1 VQLSRPERIS
11 TALTAFTAAL
21 LGAHAVSAADNG
33 KVDSSLLIYS
43 ETNRVKLA
51 EGVVDLSKPIDDKKS
66 WALRAIFDVLTGAS
80 PNGATPSSHIQTF
93 TGASGHA
100 GYSAPAGAVPLDNT
114 FHDRRFAL
122 DGNLIDQLNHLTV
135 VNIGGHLSWE
145 HDYSSYGVNGAVSRD
160 FNRKNTTL
168 GVSGS
173 FNHDT
178 VSPIGG
184 AHTPFSSMPAPTPGE
199 GEGEGEG
206 DGGGGSGPGLGKN
219 VADVVVSLS
228 QVLGRKTLLQMN
240 YSYDRAT
247 GYLTDPYKLLSLVGS
262 DTSDAPGEP
271 VDYLYEKRPDARAK
285 QALYGE
291 LRRYIAGAAADV
303 SYRYFWDDWGIHSQA
318 VDLVTYLPL
327 PHHHALEP
335 HVRWYRQSQA
345 DFFHTYL
352 VQGQAL
358 PQFATADA
366 RLAGFDAWTFGLKYS
381 IPIGDADQV
390 GISGEYYEQVGTRAP
405 PNPIGILANYDLF
418 PALNVFML
426 RVGFTHA
433 LD

>member
-1 VQLSRPERIS
+1 MQLNRSERVG

-21 LGAHAVSAADNG
+21 LGTHAASAGDNG

-51 EGVVDLSKPIDDKKS
+51 EGVVDLSKPIDEKRS
-66 WALRAIFDVLTGAS
+66 YALHAIFDVLTGAS
-80 PNGATPSSHIQTF
+80 PNGATPSRHIQSF
-93 TGASGHA
+93 TGASGTV
-100 GYSAPAGAVPLDNT
+100 GFTAPAGTIPLDNT
-114 FHDRRFAL
+114 FSDRRIAL
-122 DGNLIDQLNHLTV
+122 DGSLIDRLNRLTV

-145 HDYSSYGVNGAVSRD
+145 RDYSSLGVNGALSRD
-160 FNRKNTTL
+160 FNRKNTTV

-173 FNHDT
+173 YNHDT

-184 AHTPFSSMPAPTPGE
+184 APVPLSSMPAPTAGAGE

-206 DGGGGSGPGLGKN
+206 DGGGSGPGIGKN

-228 QVLGRKTLLQMN
+228 QVLGRQTLLQMN
-240 YSYDRAT
+240 YSVDRSS
-247 GYLTDPYKLLSLVGS
+247 GYLTDPYKLLSVVQDVGS
-262 DTSDAPGEP
+262 AEPGEP
-271 VDYLYEKRPDARAK
+271 VDYVYESRPGTHSK

-318 VDLVTYLPL
+318 IDLVTYIPL
-327 PHHHALEP
+327 PRSHSLEP

-352 VQGQAL
+352 VQGQPL
-358 PQFATADA
+358 PQYATADA
-366 RLAGFDAWTFGLKYS
+366 RLAAFDAWTFGLKYS
-381 IPIGDADQV
+381 LPVSETGQIGFSA
-390 GISGEYYEQVGTRAP
+390 EYYEQKGTRAP
-405 PNPIGILANYDLF
+405 PNPIGILGSYDLF

-426 RVGFTHA
+426 RIGYTHA
-433 LD
+433 L